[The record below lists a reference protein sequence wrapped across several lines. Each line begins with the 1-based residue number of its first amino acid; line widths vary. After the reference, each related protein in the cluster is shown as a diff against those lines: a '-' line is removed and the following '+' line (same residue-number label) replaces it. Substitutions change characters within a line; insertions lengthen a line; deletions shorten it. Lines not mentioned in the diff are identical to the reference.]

1 MHSLT
6 KEQKI
11 ENLDELIRLKQAK
24 VQRIQKEISD
34 LKRKRE
40 KISTVKVETKLN
52 DFKVSETSTG
62 SRRFGSVEELRQQV
76 QNLNLD

>member
-11 ENLDELIRLKQAK
+11 ENLDELISLKQAK
-24 VQRIQKEISD
+24 IQRIQKEISD